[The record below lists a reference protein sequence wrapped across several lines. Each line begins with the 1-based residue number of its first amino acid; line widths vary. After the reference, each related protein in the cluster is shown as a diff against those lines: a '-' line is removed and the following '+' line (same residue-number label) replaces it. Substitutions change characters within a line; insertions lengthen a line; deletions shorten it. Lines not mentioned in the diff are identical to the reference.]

1 MDVQAVAGPHHF
13 RVTPERNR
21 RPVAPRSDMQVNT
34 QDVSP

>member
-13 RVTPERNR
+13 RVPPERSR
-21 RPVAPRSDMQVNT
+21 RPVAPRSHMQVNT